1 MVEGRVVRAE
11 LTKDLCTCDMAYA
24 LMRHTM
30 VKTMSSTHL
39 SVRVI
44 VPHSESENIWV
55 LLYTL
60 DKLKGSVES
69 PAYRPTQLP

>member
-1 MVEGRVVRAE
+1 MYGMVEGRVVREE

-30 VKTMSSTHL
+30 VETMSSTHL

-44 VPHSESENIWV
+44 VPHSESEKYMGIA
-55 LLYTL
+55 LY
-60 DKLKGSVES
+60 S
-69 PAYRPTQLP
+69 